1 MIRIPYEDKPEM
13 TFDDYEIMIAC
24 FKDRKSKRLV
34 KGKSIKTTTKN
45 LKFLFV
51 ESLVILF
58 LAFVL
63 YMIFDKP
70 LQGIDL
76 AMVCVYSGFGVLCLI
91 WTFVFPVWVKRELK
105 KAKAK
110 SIKGDTIFDEAG
122 VHVWENPDKGFDQSW
137 DQLTDCYI
145 SNDHIFV
152 FFKDSKYVLAM
163 TNKDDMEAKVLAAL
177 EMGGKMGSVTRL
189 EVEKGKVREYK

>member
-51 ESLVILF
+51 ESLVIL
-58 LAFVL
+58 
-63 YMIFDKP
+63 Y
-70 LQGIDL
+70 L
-76 AMVCVYSGFGVLCLI
+76 AMVCVYSGFGFLCLI